1 MSDIKKLAS
10 KGFGMTSQIYDVVI
24 IGGGVAGTALLY
36 ALTAFTDLKRV
47 ALVEKYPQVA
57 SVNSRATN
65 NSQTIHCGDI
75 ETNYSL
81 EKALKVRRSAQMVV
95 RYAEQL
101 PPQLRQQII
110 YPFPKMVLGVGAEE
124 CEFLRQRYAQFQP
137 HFTGMQLLEK
147 DQIAA
152 VEPNVVQVNGHN
164 RPEELVALAVL
175 DEYTAINYGALA
187 QSFVE
192 QAQAS
197 DKTVDLQLGYPV
209 ETIEPVGA
217 NYQIT
222 TAAATLMARFVVVS
236 AGGHSLLF
244 AHRMGIG
251 LEYSC
256 LPVAGNFYF
265 TPQVL
270 NGKVYTVQN
279 DKLPFAAIH
288 GDPDITMPSK
298 TRFGP
303 TALPLPLLERNN
315 MKTLVDYLEVL
326 KLDRTVMGVLWD
338 LFKVQDIRNYI
349 FKNIAFEVPVLDRQL
364 FLKDARKIVPSLQ
377 LEDLE
382 FAQGVGGI
390 RPQLI
395 DRTQRKLILGQAE
408 VDPGDGIRF
417 NITPSPGAT
426 TCLGNAEQDLLRIQQ
441 HLECEF
447 DRTWFDSELMLVS

>member
-1 MSDIKKLAS
+1 M
-10 KGFGMTSQIYDVVI
+10 YDVVV
-24 IGGGVAGTALLY
+24 IGGGVAGSALLY
-36 ALTAFTDLKRV
+36 ALATFTDLKRI
-47 ALVEKYPQVA
+47 ALVEKYARVA
-57 SVNSRATN
+57 SVNSKATN

-81 EKALKVRRSAQMVV
+81 EKALKVRRSAQMLV

-101 PPQLRQQII
+101 PPAQREQII
-110 YPFPKMVLGVGAEE
+110 HRFPKMVLGVGSQE
-124 CEFLRQRYAQFQP
+124 CEFLRQRYETFKP
-137 HFTGMQLLEK
+137 HFAGMQLLEK
-147 DQIAA
+147 AEIAA
-152 VEPNVVQVNGHN
+152 VEPSVVYLNGQN

-175 DEYTAINYGALA
+175 NEYTAINYGALA

-192 QAQAS
+192 QAQAT
-197 DKTVDLQLGYPV
+197 DKTVDLKLGHPV
-209 ETIEPVGA
+209 QSIEPVGA
-217 NYQIT
+217 NYRIV
-222 TAAATLMARFVVVS
+222 TATETLMARFVVVS

-251 LEYSC
+251 LDYSC
-256 LPVAGNFYF
+256 LPIAGNFYF

-288 GDPDITMPSK
+288 GDPDITMPGK

-315 MKTLVDYLEVL
+315 LQTLIDYLEVL
-326 KLDRTVMGVLWD
+326 KLDQTVAGVLWD
-338 LFKVQDIRNYI
+338 LFKVRDIRNYI
-349 FKNIAFEVPVLDRQL
+349 LKNIAFEVPVVNRRL

-382 FAQGVGGI
+382 FAQGVGGV

-408 VDPGDGIRF
+408 IDPGNGIRF

-441 HLECEF
+441 HLGCKF
-447 DRTWFDSELMLVS
+447 DRTWFEAESMLIA

>member
-1 MSDIKKLAS
+1 MANDLTRP
-10 KGFGMTSQIYDVVI
+10 MYDVVV
-24 IGGGVAGTALLY
+24 IGGGVAGSALLY
-36 ALTAFTDLKRV
+36 ALATFTDLKRI
-47 ALVEKYPQVA
+47 ALVEKYARVA
-57 SVNSRATN
+57 SVNSKATN

-81 EKALKVRRSAQMVV
+81 EKALKVRRSAQMLV

-101 PPQLRQQII
+101 PPAQREQII
-110 YPFPKMVLGVGAEE
+110 HRFPKMVLGVGSQE
-124 CEFLRQRYAQFQP
+124 CEFLRQRYETFKP
-137 HFTGMQLLEK
+137 HFAGMQLLEK
-147 DQIAA
+147 AEIAA
-152 VEPNVVQVNGHN
+152 VEPSVVYLNGQN

-175 DEYTAINYGALA
+175 NEYTAINYGALA

-192 QAQAS
+192 QAQAT
-197 DKTVDLQLGYPV
+197 DKTVDLKLGHPV
-209 ETIEPVGA
+209 QSIEPVGA
-217 NYQIT
+217 NYRIV
-222 TAAATLMARFVVVS
+222 TATETLMARFVVVS

-251 LEYSC
+251 LDYSC
-256 LPVAGNFYF
+256 LPIAGNFYF

-288 GDPDITMPSK
+288 GDPDITMPGK

-315 MKTLVDYLEVL
+315 LQTLIDYLEVL
-326 KLDRTVMGVLWD
+326 KLDQTVAGVLWD
-338 LFKVQDIRNYI
+338 LFKVRDIRNYI
-349 FKNIAFEVPVLDRQL
+349 LKNIAFEVPVVNRRL

-382 FAQGVGGI
+382 FAQGVGGV

-408 VDPGDGIRF
+408 IDPGNGIRF

-441 HLECEF
+441 HLGCKF
-447 DRTWFDSELMLVS
+447 DRTWFEAESMLIA

>member
-1 MSDIKKLAS
+1 MANDLTRP
-10 KGFGMTSQIYDVVI
+10 MYDVVV
-24 IGGGVAGTALLY
+24 IGGGVAGSALLY
-36 ALTAFTDLKRV
+36 ALATFTDLKRI
-47 ALVEKYPQVA
+47 ALVEKYARVA
-57 SVNSRATN
+57 SVNSKATN

-81 EKALKVRRSAQMVV
+81 EKALKVRRSAQMLV

-101 PPQLRQQII
+101 PPAQREQII
-110 YPFPKMVLGVGAEE
+110 HRFPKMVLGVGSQE
-124 CEFLRQRYAQFQP
+124 CEFLRQRYETFKP
-137 HFTGMQLLEK
+137 HFAGMQLLEK
-147 DQIAA
+147 AEIAA
-152 VEPNVVQVNGHN
+152 VEPSVVHVNGQN

-175 DEYTAINYGALA
+175 NEYTAINYGALA

-192 QAQAS
+192 QAQAT
-197 DKTVDLQLGYPV
+197 DKTVDLKLGHPV
-209 ETIEPVGA
+209 QSIEPVGA
-217 NYQIT
+217 NYRIV
-222 TAAATLMARFVVVS
+222 TATETLMARFVVVS

-251 LEYSC
+251 LDYSC
-256 LPVAGNFYF
+256 LPIAGNFYF

-288 GDPDITMPSK
+288 GDPDITMPGK

-315 MKTLVDYLEVL
+315 LQTLIDYLEVL
-326 KLDRTVMGVLWD
+326 KLDQTVAGVLWD
-338 LFKVQDIRNYI
+338 LFKVRDIRNYI
-349 FKNIAFEVPVLDRQL
+349 LKNIAFEVPVVNRRL

-382 FAQGVGGI
+382 FAQGVGGV

-408 VDPGDGIRF
+408 IDPGNGIRF

-441 HLECEF
+441 HLGCKF
-447 DRTWFDSELMLVS
+447 DRAWFEAESMLIA

>member
-1 MSDIKKLAS
+1 
-10 KGFGMTSQIYDVVI
+10 MTNQIYDVVV
-24 IGGGVAGTALLY
+24 IGGGIAGTALLY
-36 ALTAFTDLKRV
+36 GLATFTDLKRV
-47 ALVEKYPQVA
+47 ALVEKYSRVA

-75 ETNYSL
+75 ETNYTL
-81 EKALKVRRSAQMVV
+81 EKALKVRRSAQMLV

-101 PPQLRQQII
+101 PSAQREQII
-110 YPFPKMVLGVGAEE
+110 YQFPKMVLGVGAQE
-124 CEFLRQRYAQFQP
+124 CEFLRQRYEVFQP

-152 VEPNVVQVNGHN
+152 VEPSVVKVNGQD
-164 RPEELVALAVL
+164 RPEELVAIAVL
-175 DEYTAINYGALA
+175 DEYTAINYGTLA

-192 QAQAS
+192 QAQAVAG
-197 DKTVDLQLGYPV
+197 KTVDLKLGYPV
-209 ETIEPVGA
+209 QTIEPVGA
-217 NYQIT
+217 NYRIT
-222 TAAATLMARFVVVS
+222 TAAESIMARFVVVS

-288 GDPDITMPSK
+288 GDPDVTMPGK

-315 MKTLVDYLEVL
+315 FKTLIDYLEVL
-326 KLDRTVMGVLWD
+326 KLDRTVTGVLWD
-338 LFKVQDIRNYI
+338 LFKVRDIRNYI
-349 FKNIAFEVPVLDRQL
+349 FKNMAFEVPLLDRRL
-364 FLKDARKIVPSLQ
+364 FLNDARKIVPSLQ

-382 FAQGVGGI
+382 FAQGVGGV

-408 VDPGDGIRF
+408 IDPGNGIRF

-426 TCLGNAEQDLLRIQQ
+426 TCLGNAEQDLLCIQQ
-441 HLECEF
+441 HLGCQF
-447 DRTWFDSELMLVS
+447 DQSWFNAERVLVS

>member
-1 MSDIKKLAS
+1 MVNQ
-10 KGFGMTSQIYDVVI
+10 MYDVVV

-36 ALTAFTDLKRV
+36 ALATFTDLKRV
-47 ALVEKYPQVA
+47 ALVEKYPRVA

-81 EKALKVRRSAQMVV
+81 EKALKVRRSAQMLV

-101 PPQLRQQII
+101 PHAQREQII
-110 YPFPKMVLGVGAEE
+110 YRFPKMVLGVGSQE
-124 CEFLRQRYAQFQP
+124 CEFLRQRYDLFKP

-152 VEPNVVQVNGHN
+152 VEPSVVKVNGHN
-164 RPEELVALAVL
+164 RPEELVAIAIL

-187 QSFVE
+187 ESFIE
-192 QAQAS
+192 QAQAAE
-197 DKTVDLQLGYPV
+197 KTVDLKLGHPV
-209 ETIEPVGA
+209 QTIEPIGT
-217 NYQIT
+217 NYRIT
-222 TAAATLMARFVVVS
+222 TTEESLMARFVVVS

-288 GDPDITMPSK
+288 GDPDITMPGK

-315 MKTLVDYLEVL
+315 LKTLVDYLEVL
-326 KLDRTVMGVLWD
+326 KLDRTVAGVLWD

-349 FKNIAFEVPVLDRQL
+349 FKNMAFEVPLLDRRL
-364 FLKDARKIVPSLQ
+364 FLSDARKIVPSLQ

-382 FAQGVGGI
+382 FAEGVGGV

-408 VDPGDGIRF
+408 IDPGNGIRF

-426 TCLGNAEQDLLRIQQ
+426 TCLGNAEQDLLCIQQ
-441 HLECEF
+441 HLGCKF
-447 DRTWFDSELMLVS
+447 DQSWFNSERSLVS

>member
-1 MSDIKKLAS
+1 
-10 KGFGMTSQIYDVVI
+10 MTSQLYDVVV

-36 ALTAFTDLKRV
+36 SLAKFTDLKRV
-47 ALVEKYPQVA
+47 ALVEKYSGVA
-57 SVNSRATN
+57 AVNSKATN

-95 RYAEQL
+95 RYGAEL
-101 PPQLRQQII
+101 SDEMRDRVI
-110 YPFPKMVLGVGAEE
+110 YKFPKMVLGVGSQE
-124 CEFLRQRYAQFQP
+124 CEFLRQRYEQFKP
-137 HFTGMQLLEK
+137 HFTGMSLLEK
-147 DQIAA
+147 SQIAE
-152 VEPNVVQVNGHN
+152 VEPHVVQVNGQA
-164 RPEELVALAVL
+164 RPEELVAIGIQ
-175 DEYTAINYGALA
+175 DEYTAVNYGALS

-192 QAQAS
+192 LAQTVEGKTIDLKLGTLVQAI
-197 DKTVDLQLGYPV
+197 
-209 ETIEPVGA
+209 ETAGA
-217 NYQIT
+217 NYRIVT
-222 TAAATLMARFVVVS
+222 PNETLTARFVVVS

-244 AHRMGIG
+244 AHKMGIG

-256 LPVAGNFYF
+256 LPIAGNFYF

-288 GDPDITMPSK
+288 GDPDVTVPGK

-303 TALPLPLLERNN
+303 TALPMPLLERYDW
-315 MKTLVDYLEVL
+315 KTAFDYLQVL
-326 KLDRTVMGVLWD
+326 RLDSTVMAVLWD
-338 LFKVQDIRNYI
+338 LFKVRDIRNYI
-349 FKNIAFEVPVLDRQL
+349 FKNMAFEMPVVDRRL
-364 FLKDARKIVPSLQ
+364 FLQDVRKIVPSLQ

-382 FAQGVGGI
+382 FARGVGGI

-408 VDPGDGIRF
+408 IDPGNGIRF

-426 TCLGNAEQDLLRIQQ
+426 TCLGNAEHDILRIQE
-441 HLECEF
+441 HLGCEF
-447 DRTWFDSELMLVS
+447 DRSWFEAETVAA

>member
-1 MSDIKKLAS
+1 
-10 KGFGMTSQIYDVVI
+10 MTNSPYDVVI
-24 IGGGVAGTALLY
+24 VGGGVAGTALLY
-36 ALTAFTDLKRV
+36 ALARFTDLKRV
-47 ALVEKYPQVA
+47 ALVEKYAQVA
-57 SVNSRATN
+57 AVNSRASN

-81 EKALKVRRSAQMVV
+81 EKALKVRQSAQLLV

-101 PPQLRQQII
+101 PAAQRDQMIHR
-110 YPFPKMVLGVGAEE
+110 FPKMVLGVGAEE
-124 CEFLRQRYAQFQP
+124 CAFLRHRYEVFKP
-137 HFTGMQLLEK
+137 YFTQMQLLEK
-147 DQIAA
+147 SQIAA
-152 VEPNVVQVNGHN
+152 VEPQVVLVNGRE

-175 DEYTAINYGALA
+175 EDYTAINYGVLA

-197 DKTVDLQLGYPV
+197 DKTVDLKLGNPV
-209 ETIEPVGA
+209 QTIEPIGNGYRV
-217 NYQIT
+217 T
-222 TAAATLMARFVVVS
+222 TATETMTARFVVVS

-288 GDPDITMPSK
+288 GDPDITVPGK

-315 MKTLVDYLEVL
+315 LHTLIDYLEVL
-326 KLDRTVMGVLWD
+326 KLDQTVAGVLFD
-338 LFKVQDIRNYI
+338 LLRVGDIRNYI
-349 FKNIAFEVPVLDRQL
+349 LKNVAFEVPMLNRRL
-364 FLKDARKIVPSLQ
+364 FLRDARKIVPSLQ
-377 LEDLE
+377 LADLE
-382 FAQGVGGI
+382 FAHGIGGV

-395 DRTQRKLILGQAE
+395 DRTQRQLILGQADI
-408 VDPGDGIRF
+408 DPGNGIRF

-426 TCLGNAEQDLLRIQQ
+426 TCLGNAEQNLLRIQEY
-441 HLECEF
+441 LGCAF
-447 DRTWFDSELMLVS
+447 DRSWFAADQPLDQPLSVG

>member
-1 MSDIKKLAS
+1 MNNQL
-10 KGFGMTSQIYDVVI
+10 YDVVI

-36 ALTAFTDLKRV
+36 TLAKFTDLQRV
-47 ALVEKYPQVA
+47 ALVEKYSQVA
-57 SVNSRATN
+57 TVNSRATN

-81 EKALKVRRSAQMVV
+81 EKALKVRRSAQMLV
-95 RYAEQL
+95 RYGEQL
-101 PPQLRQQII
+101 PASQRDQVI
-110 YPFPKMVLGVGAEE
+110 YRYPKMVLGVGEQE
-124 CEFLRQRYAQFQP
+124 CDFLRHRYEGFKP
-137 HFTGMQLLEK
+137 HFQGMQLLEK

-152 VEPNVVQVNGHN
+152 VEPNVIEVNGQA
-164 RPEELVALAVL
+164 RPEEVVAIAIEG
-175 DEYTAINYGALA
+175 EYTAINYGALA
-187 QSFVE
+187 QSFVQ
-192 QAQAS
+192 QAQAV
-197 DKTVDLQLGYPV
+197 DGKTIDLKVGYPV
-209 ETIEPVGA
+209 EAIEPVG
-217 NYQIT
+217 NHYRIT
-222 TAAATLMARFVVVS
+222 TAGESLTARFVVVS

-288 GDPDITMPSK
+288 GDPDITAPGK

-315 MKTLVDYLEVL
+315 LKTLVDYLEVL
-326 KLDRTVMGVLWD
+326 KLDQTVAGVLWD
-338 LFKVQDIRNYI
+338 LFKVRDIRNYI
-349 FKNIAFEVPVLDRQL
+349 FKNMAFELPMVNRRL
-364 FLKDARKIVPSLQ
+364 FLQDARKIVPSLQ

-382 FAQGVGGI
+382 FAHGIGGV

-408 VDPGDGIRF
+408 IDPGAGIRF

-426 TCLGNAEQDLLRIQQ
+426 TCLGNAEQDALRIQQ
-441 HLECEF
+441 HLGCEF
-447 DRTWFDSELMLVS
+447 DRNWFEADRSLTPTH

>member
-1 MSDIKKLAS
+1 MVNSV
-10 KGFGMTSQIYDVVI
+10 YDVVV
-24 IGGGVAGTALLY
+24 IGGGVAGAALLY
-36 ALTAFTDLKRV
+36 GLATFTDLKRV
-47 ALVEKYPQVA
+47 ALIEKYPQVA
-57 SVNSRATN
+57 SVNSKATN

-81 EKALKVRRSAQMVV
+81 EKALKVRRSAQMLV
-95 RYAEQL
+95 RYSLQL
-101 PPQLRQQII
+101 PPAIQEQVIHR
-110 YPFPKMVLGVGAEE
+110 FPKMVLGVGAQE
-124 CEFLRQRYAQFQP
+124 CEFLRQRYETFKP
-137 HFTGMQLLEK
+137 HFEGMQLLDK
-147 DQIAA
+147 AQIAE
-152 VEPNVVQVNGHN
+152 VEPNVVQVNGHQ
-164 RPEELVALAVL
+164 RPEELLAIAVL

-192 QAQAS
+192 QAQAVT
-197 DKTVDLQLGYPV
+197 DKTVELKLGHPV
-209 ETIEPVGA
+209 QSIEPVGS
-217 NYQIT
+217 NYQVT
-222 TAAATLMARFVVVS
+222 TAEGSITARFVVVS

-256 LPVAGNFYF
+256 LPIAGNFYF

-288 GDPDITMPSK
+288 GDPDLTMPGK

-315 MKTLVDYLEVL
+315 FQTLVDYLEVL
-326 KLDRTVMGVLWD
+326 RLDKTVVEVMWD
-338 LFKVQDIRNYI
+338 LFKVSDIRNYI
-349 FKNIAFEVPVLDRQL
+349 FKNMAFELPVVNRRL

-377 LEDLE
+377 LNDLE
-382 FAQGVGGI
+382 FAHGMGGV

-395 DRTQRKLILGQAE
+395 DRTQRKLMLGQAE
-408 VDPGDGIRF
+408 IDPGNGIRF

-441 HLECEF
+441 HLGCRF
-447 DRTWFDSELMLVS
+447 DRTWFDSERIPVSL

>member
-1 MSDIKKLAS
+1 MVN
-10 KGFGMTSQIYDVVI
+10 QVYDVVV
-24 IGGGVAGTALLY
+24 IGGGVAGAALLY
-36 ALTAFTDLKRV
+36 SLATFTDLKRV
-47 ALVEKYPQVA
+47 ALLEKYPSVA
-57 SVNSRATN
+57 SVNSKATN

-75 ETNYSL
+75 ETNYTL
-81 EKALKVRRSAQMVV
+81 EKAIKVQRSAQMLV
-95 RYAEQL
+95 RYGSQL
-101 PPQLRQQII
+101 PPALRDQII
-110 YPFPKMVLGVGAEE
+110 YQFPKMVLGVGSQE
-124 CEFLRQRYAQFQP
+124 CEFLRQRYEVFKP

-147 DQIAA
+147 SQIAEI
-152 VEPNVVQVNGHN
+152 EPNVVQLNGGD
-164 RPEELVALAVL
+164 RPEELVAIAILG
-175 DEYTAINYGALA
+175 EYTAINYGALA

-192 QAQAS
+192 QAQAVTN
-197 DKTVDLQLGYPV
+197 KTVDLKLGYPV
-209 ETIEPVGA
+209 QSIQPVGS

-222 TAAATLMARFVVVS
+222 TAEGTVTARFVVVS

-265 TPQVL
+265 TPEIL

-288 GDPDITMPSK
+288 GDPDITVPGK

-315 MKTLVDYLEVL
+315 LKTLIDYLEVL
-326 KLDRTVMGVLWD
+326 KLDGTVASVLGD
-338 LFKVQDIRNYI
+338 LLKVKDIRNYI
-349 FKNIAFEVPVLDRQL
+349 FKNMAFEVPLVNRRL
-364 FLKDARKIVPSLQ
+364 FLQDARKIVPSLQ

-382 FAQGVGGI
+382 FAHGIGGI

-408 VDPGDGIRF
+408 IDPGEGIRF

-441 HLECEF
+441 HLGCNF
-447 DRTWFDSELMLVS
+447 DRSWFEAESISMAQS

>member
-1 MSDIKKLAS
+1 MANSL
-10 KGFGMTSQIYDVVI
+10 YDVVI
-24 IGGGVAGTALLY
+24 IGGGVAGAALLY
-36 ALTAFTDLKRV
+36 SVAKFTDLKRV
-47 ALVEKYPQVA
+47 ALLEKYNGVA
-57 SVNSRATN
+57 TVNSKATN

-81 EKALKVRRSAQMVV
+81 EKAIKVQRTAQMIV
-95 RYAEQL
+95 RYACQL
-101 PPQLRQQII
+101 PPAVRDQLI
-110 YPFPKMVLGVGAEE
+110 YSFPKMVLGIGPQE
-124 CEFLRQRYAQFQP
+124 CEFLRQRYEQFKP

-147 DQIAA
+147 AQIADI
-152 VEPNVVQVNGHN
+152 EPKVIQVNGHD
-164 RPEELVALAVL
+164 RSEEVVAIAVL
-175 DEYTAINYGALA
+175 GDYTAVNYGLLA

-192 QAQAS
+192 QAQS
-197 DKTVDLQLGYPV
+197 VTDKVVDLKLGSLV
-209 ETIEPVGA
+209 REIEPVGEH
-217 NYQIT
+217 YRVVT
-222 TAAATLMARFVVVS
+222 PDGSLMARFVVVS

-288 GDPDITMPSK
+288 GDPDITMPGK

-303 TALPLPLLERNN
+303 TALPLPLLERDN

-326 KLDRTVMGVLWD
+326 RLDRAVADVLWD
-338 LFKVQDIRNYI
+338 LFKVRDIRNYI
-349 FKNIAFEVPVLDRQL
+349 FKNMAFEVPLLNRRL
-364 FLKDARKIVPSLQ
+364 FLQDARKIVPSLQ

-395 DRTQRKLILGQAE
+395 DRTARKLILGQAE
-408 VDPGDGIRF
+408 IDPGSGIRF

-441 HLECEF
+441 HLGCQF
-447 DRTWFDSELMLVS
+447 DRRWFESEQVAVPE